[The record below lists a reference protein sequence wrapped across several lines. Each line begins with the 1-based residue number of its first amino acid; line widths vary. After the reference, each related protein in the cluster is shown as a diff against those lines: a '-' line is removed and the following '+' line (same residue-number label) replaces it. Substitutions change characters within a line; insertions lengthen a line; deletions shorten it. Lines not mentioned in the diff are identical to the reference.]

1 MRRARIKLGFDYSD
15 TPERKVVSLEA
26 DGIAC
31 VPAIGFD
38 NFQRAWKVP
47 EVHYHPECLEISLC
61 LRGSLGFE
69 FRGQTRTL
77 LPGNVAVSG
86 PDDPHRFRS
95 YPKRLSK
102 YWFLFRIPSGR
113 FPLLRLPSKEKRWL
127 VQELMGLPGKMFN
140 GERLEPC
147 FQRIFRIYDSAPAKS
162 QERSLLLRNAVTD
175 LLVRVVEC
183 SKSPPRLESN
193 ARLKSILREIEDH
206 PERHYTIAELAER
219 AGVSE
224 SNLMK
229 RFRKLTG
236 LPPHAFRVAQR
247 IVKASEMLR
256 QGDRSITSIA
266 DELGFASSQHFAT
279 SFKQA
284 TGIVPKRWKAANTSH
299 AKGESR
305 K

>member
-47 EVHYHPECLEISLC
+47 EVHYHPECLEMSLC

-86 PDDPHRFRS
+86 PDDPHRFSS

-113 FPLLRLPSKEKRWL
+113 IPLLRLPAREKRWL
-127 VQELMGLPGKMFN
+127 VQELTALPGRMFN
-140 GERLEPC
+140 GERLELC
-147 FQRIFRIYDSAPAKS
+147 FQRIFRIYDSVPAKS
-162 QERSLLLRNAVTD
+162 PERSLLLRNAVTD
-175 LLVRVVEC
+175 LLLRIVEC
-183 SKSPPRLESN
+183 SKSPPRQESN
-193 ARLKSILREIEDH
+193 ARLKSILREMEDH
-206 PERHYTIAELAER
+206 PERAYRIAELAER
-219 AGVSE
+219 AGVSP
-224 SNLMK
+224 SNLMR
-229 RFRKLTG
+229 RFKKLTG
-236 LPPHAFRVAQR
+236 LPPHAFCVTRR
-247 IVKASEMLR
+247 IAKASEMLR

-299 AKGESR
+299 AKGERR

>member
-61 LRGSLGFE
+61 LRGSFGFE

-86 PDDPHRFRS
+86 PDDPHRFSS

-102 YWFLFRIPSGR
+102 YWFLFRIPAGR
-113 FPLLRLPSKEKRWL
+113 FPLLRLPSREKRWL
-127 VQELMGLPGKMFN
+127 VQELTALPGRMFN
-140 GERLEPC
+140 GERLELC
-147 FQRIFRIYDSAPAKS
+147 FRRIFRIYDSVPAKS
-162 QERSLLLRNAVTD
+162 PERSLLLRNAVTD
-175 LLVRVVEC
+175 LLVRIVEC
-183 SKSPPRLESN
+183 SKSPPRQESN
-193 ARLKSILREIEDH
+193 ARLKSILREMEEH
-206 PERHYTIAELAER
+206 PERDYRIAELAAR
-219 AGVSE
+219 AGVSP

-229 RFRKLTG
+229 RFKKLTG
-236 LPPHAFRVAQR
+236 LPPHAFCVTQR
-247 IVKASEMLR
+247 IAKATEMLR
-256 QGDRSITSIA
+256 QGGRSITSIA

-284 TGIVPKRWKAANTSH
+284 TGVVPKRWKAASTSH
-299 AKGESR
+299 AKERNR

>member
-47 EVHYHPECLEISLC
+47 EVHYHPECLERSLC

-86 PDDPHRFRS
+86 PDDPHRFSS

-102 YWFLFRIPSGR
+102 YWFLFRIPAGR
-113 FPLLRLPSKEKRWL
+113 FPLLRLPSREKRWL
-127 VQELMGLPGKMFN
+127 VQELTALPGRMFN
-140 GERLEPC
+140 GERLELC
-147 FQRIFRIYDSAPAKS
+147 FQRIFRIYDSVPAKS
-162 QERSLLLRNAVTD
+162 PARSLLLRNAVTD
-175 LLVRVVEC
+175 LLVRIVEC
-183 SKSPPRLESN
+183 SKSPPRQESN
-193 ARLKSILREIEDH
+193 ARLKSILREMEEH
-206 PERHYTIAELAER
+206 PERDYRIAELAAR
-219 AGVSE
+219 AGVSP

-229 RFRKLTG
+229 RFKKLTG
-236 LPPHAFRVAQR
+236 LPPHAFCVTQR
-247 IVKASEMLR
+247 IAKATEMLR
-256 QGDRSITSIA
+256 QGGRSITSIA

-284 TGIVPKRWKAANTSH
+284 TGVVPKRWKAASTSH
-299 AKGESR
+299 AKERNR

>member
-47 EVHYHPECLEISLC
+47 EVHYHPECLEMSLC

-86 PDDPHRFRS
+86 PDDPHRFSS

-102 YWFLFRIPSGR
+102 YWFLFRIPSGQ
-113 FPLLRLPSKEKRWL
+113 FPLLRLSPREKRWL
-127 VQELMGLPGKMFN
+127 VQELTALPGRMFN
-140 GERLEPC
+140 GERLELC
-147 FQRIFRIYDSAPAKS
+147 FQRIFRIYDSVPAKS
-162 QERSLLLRNAVTD
+162 PERSMLLRNAVTD
-175 LLVRVVEC
+175 LLLRIVEC
-183 SKSPPRLESN
+183 SKSPPRQESN
-193 ARLKSILREIEDH
+193 ARLKSILREMEEH
-206 PERHYTIAELAER
+206 PERDYTIAELAER
-219 AGVSE
+219 AGVSP

-229 RFRKLTG
+229 RFKKLTG
-236 LPPHAFRVAQR
+236 LPPHAFCVARR
-247 IVKASEMLR
+247 IAKASEMLR

-299 AKGESR
+299 AKER
-305 K
+305 KRK

>member
-47 EVHYHPECLEISLC
+47 EVHYHPECLEMSLC

-86 PDDPHRFRS
+86 PDDPHRFSS
-95 YPKRLSK
+95 YPKHLSK

-113 FPLLRLPSKEKRWL
+113 FPLLRLSAGEKRWL
-127 VQELMGLPGKMFN
+127 LRELMALPGRIFN

-162 QERSLLLRNAVTD
+162 PERALLLRNAVTD

-183 SKSPPRLESN
+183 SKSPPRQESN
-193 ARLKSILREIEDH
+193 ASLKKILHEMEEH
-206 PERHYTIAELAER
+206 PERGCRIAELAER
-219 AGVSE
+219 AGLSPSSLV
-224 SNLMK
+224 K

-236 LPPHAFRVAQR
+236 LPPYAFCMAQR
-247 IVKASEMLR
+247 IVKAKEMLL
-256 QGDRSITSIA
+256 QGGRSIASIA

-284 TGIVPKRWKAANTSH
+284 TGIVPRRWKDGH
-299 AKGESR
+299 ASTVNER
-305 K
+305 KHR